1 MDDRRRRLLFY
12 GMALFLIGLLTGL
25 IEQHFSNVRMA
36 LAAHLEGVMNGT
48 FLLAAGAIWSEV
60 RLSPRAS
67 VAAYWALLCGTYGN
81 WAVTTLAAVLGTGA
95 LSPITAAGREAAPWQ
110 ETLVTAGFVSI
121 GLAIIAASILLL
133 WGLRGSAAL
142 SRDAR

>member
-1 MDDRRRRLLFY
+1 MDYRRRLLFH

-25 IEQHFSNVRMA
+25 IEPHFTNVRMA

-48 FLLAAGAIWSEV
+48 FLLAVGAIWSEV
-60 RLSPRAS
+60 KLSPRAS

-81 WAVTTLAAVLGTGA
+81 WAVTTLAAILGTGA
-95 LSPITAAGREAAPWQ
+95 LSPVTAAGRSVAQWQ

-121 GLAIIAASILLL
+121 GLAIIAASVLLL
-133 WGLRGSAAL
+133 WGLRGKAAL
-142 SRDAR
+142 VGDGAK

>member
-1 MDDRRRRLLFY
+1 MVDRRRLLFH

-25 IEQHFSNVRMA
+25 LEQHFSNVRMA

-60 RLSPRAS
+60 RLPPRAS

-81 WAVTTLAAVLGTGA
+81 WAVTTLAAILGTGA
-95 LSPITAAGREAAPWQ
+95 LSPVTAAGLNAAAWQ
-110 ETLVTAGFVSI
+110 ETLVTAAFVSV

-133 WGLRGSAAL
+133 WGLRGKAAPV
-142 SRDAR
+142 APKA